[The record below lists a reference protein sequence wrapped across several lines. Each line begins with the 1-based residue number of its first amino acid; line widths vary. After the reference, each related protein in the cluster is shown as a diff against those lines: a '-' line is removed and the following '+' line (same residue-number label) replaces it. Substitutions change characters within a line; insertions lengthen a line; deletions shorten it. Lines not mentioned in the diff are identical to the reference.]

1 MPQGIDHPAAWPA
14 EELLKRCEI
23 KRLRRGGPGGQH
35 RNKVE
40 TAVVIH
46 DKVSGKSAEA
56 NEKRSQEANRQV
68 ALFRLRIVLA
78 LTPADDFDRSTLPS
92 ELWRSRL
99 RSGKLSINPTHDDFP
114 SLLAEAIAAL
124 HATGWDVAAA
134 GQQLECSTSQLI
146 KFLKKEPS
154 AFSLLNQHRTATGL
168 KPLK

>member
-14 EELLKRCEI
+14 AELLKRCEI
-23 KRLRRGGPGGQH
+23 TRLRRGGPGGQH

-40 TAVVIH
+40 TAVVIR
-46 DKVSGKSAEA
+46 DSVTGKSAEA

-68 ALFRLRIVLA
+68 ALFRLRVVLA
-78 LTPADDFDRSTLPS
+78 IELPSDLELSTLPS

-124 HATGWDVAAA
+124 HATGWDAAA
-134 GQQLECSTSQLI
+134 AAEQLECSTSQLI
-146 KFLKKEPS
+146 KFLKNEPS
-154 AFSLLNQHRTATGL
+154 AFSLLNQHRTEAGL

>member
-14 EELLKRCEI
+14 EELLKRCET

-40 TAVVIH
+40 TAVVIR
-46 DKVSGKSAEA
+46 DTVSGKSAEA

-68 ALFRLRIVLA
+68 ALFRLRVVLA
-78 LTPADDFDRSTLPS
+78 TELSTDIELSTLPS

-99 RSGKLSINPTHDDFP
+99 RSGKLLVNPNHDDFP
-114 SLLAEAIAAL
+114 SLLAEAISAL
-124 HATGWDVAAA
+124 HASGWDAAA
-134 GQQLECSTSQLI
+134 TAEQLQCSTSQLV
-146 KFLKKEPS
+146 KFLKNEPA
-154 AFSLLNQHRTATGL
+154 AFTLLNRHRTEAGL

>member
-14 EELLKRCEI
+14 AELLKRCEI

-40 TAVVIH
+40 TAVVIL
-46 DKVSGKSAEA
+46 DTQTGKRAEA

-68 ALFRLRIVLA
+68 ALFRLRVVLA
-78 LTPADDFDRSTLPS
+78 VEAPATPELSTLPS

-114 SLLAEAIAAL
+114 ALLAEAIAAL
-124 HATGWDVAAA
+124 HATEWDVAAA
-134 GQQLECSTSQLI
+134 AEQLQCSTSQMI
-146 KFLKKEPS
+146 KFLKNEPS
-154 AFSLLNQHRTATGL
+154 AFLLLNRHRQEAGL